1 MKTNITVEVD
11 DQLARELR
19 ALAARRGIS
28 LSQLV
33 AEQLEVLVWQDETYG
48 RARRRSLQ
56 RLAKGYDLQWDK
68 APSRDEFH
76 DR

>member
-1 MKTNITVEVD
+1 MKTSITVELE
-11 DQLARELR
+11 DQLARDLK
-19 ALAARRGIS
+19 ALAAGRGIP

-33 AEQLEVLVWQDETYG
+33 AEQLEVLVWQDEAYG
-48 RARRRSLQ
+48 KARRRSLQ

-76 DR
+76 DK

>member
-1 MKTNITVEVD
+1 MKANITVEVD

-33 AEQLEVLVWQDETYG
+33 AEQLEVSVWEDATYG

-56 RLAKGYDLQWDK
+56 RLAKG
-68 APSRDEFH
+68 
-76 DR
+76 